1 MDLIAKIF
9 ETKRDIQ
16 LLHFSERLH
25 IPPTSETSTLLTIW
39 SFNEKGDS
47 CGISVTELASLLCV
61 SVPTVSRCLQKLSAK
76 GYIVKTSNQKDRRG
90 TYVTLTPE
98 GEAICKKARKNI
110 SGFLERVLAHI
121 DPAELEQFFHTM
133 DKILDAVRTELSGC
147 QK

>member
-1 MDLIAKIF
+1 MDLVNKIF

-16 LLHFSERLH
+16 LLHFPERLH
-25 IPPTSETSTLLTIW
+25 IPPASETSTLFTIL
-39 SFNEKGDS
+39 SFNEKADS

-76 GYIVKTSNQKDRRG
+76 GYIRKTSNQKDRRG

-98 GEAICKKARKNI
+98 GEAVCKTAR
-110 SGFLERVLAHI
+110 STVDRFLERVLSHI
-121 DPAELEQFFHTM
+121 DPAELEQFAHTL
-133 DKILDAVRTELSGC
+133 DEILNAVRTELSEC